1 MVRAQWTSV
10 QLDEA
15 PSIRAAHRDTTED
28 EENEPP
34 LGGQDA
40 EPQAA
45 GQERYTE

>member
-1 MVRAQWTSV
+1 MR
-10 QLDEA
+10 LDEA

-34 LGGQDA
+34 LGGQDS

-45 GQERYTE
+45 GQERTSE